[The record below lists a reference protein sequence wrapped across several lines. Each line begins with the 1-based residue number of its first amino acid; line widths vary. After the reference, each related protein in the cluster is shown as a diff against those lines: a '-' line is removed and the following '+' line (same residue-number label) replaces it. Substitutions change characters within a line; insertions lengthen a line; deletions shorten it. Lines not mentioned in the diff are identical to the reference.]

1 MSNHKK
7 EDGYHRPVLLQ
18 ASIDNLNIQPNGVY
32 VDVTFGGG
40 GHSKE
45 ILKYL
50 EKGRLIAF
58 DQDPEALAN
67 RIDDPRFELVDQNFR
82 FMKNWLRLMGIRQ
95 VDGILADLGVSSH
108 QFDSEE
114 RGFSIRFDATLDMR
128 MDMKGTLTAADVVN
142 SYEEQQ
148 LTQVLRSY
156 GELENARSITRS
168 IMQARPL
175 FTSDDLKHAVQKH
188 LPRMREHKVL
198 AQLFQALRIEVNK
211 EMEVLEAFLQDATDS
226 LKPGG
231 RLVVIS
237 YHSLEDRLVKNYIR
251 AGNASGEPDR
261 DVFGKAE
268 IPLKAITKKPVEAD
282 AEELKINPR
291 SRSARMR
298 VAVKV

>member
-1 MSNHKK
+1 MSYHVPVMLKGSL
-7 EDGYHRPVLLQ
+7 DGLEIKP
-18 ASIDNLNIQPNGVY
+18 DGVY

-40 GHSKE
+40 GHSRA
-45 ILKYL
+45 IL
-50 EKGRLIAF
+50 ERLNENGKLLAF
-58 DQDPEALAN
+58 DQDADAAQN
-67 RIDDPRFELVDQNFR
+67 VWNDPRLTFIPQNFEHLKR
-82 FMKNWLRLMGIRQ
+82 YLKLNHLTQ
-95 VDGILADLGVSSH
+95 VDGILADLGVSSY
-108 QFDSEE
+108 QFDTAE
-114 RGFSIRFDATLDMR
+114 RGFSTRFNAALDMR
-128 MDMKGTLTAADVVN
+128 MDQDSKLTAADVLNNYDAV
-142 SYEEQQ
+142 ELQRVFGE
-148 LTQVLRSY
+148 Y
-156 GELENARSITRS
+156 GEVRNARTLAHAIVG
-168 IMQARPL
+168 ARTVVPMNTTADLLAIADPL
-175 FTSDDLKHAVQKH
+175 SMGNVN
-188 LPRMREHKVL
+188 RYM
-198 AQLFQALRIEVNK
+198 AQVFQALRIEVNK

>member
-1 MSNHKK
+1 MS
-7 EDGYHRPVLLQ
+7 YHVPVMLKG
-18 ASIDNLNIQPNGVY
+18 SLNGLEIKPDGVY

-40 GHSKE
+40 GHSRA
-45 ILKYL
+45 ILEQLSENGKL
-50 EKGRLIAF
+50 LAF
-58 DQDPEALAN
+58 DQDADAAQN
-67 RIDDPRFELVDQNFR
+67 VWNDPRLIFVPQNFEHLKR
-82 FMKNWLRLMGIRQ
+82 YLKLNSLTQ
-95 VDGILADLGVSSH
+95 VDGILADLGVSSY
-108 QFDSEE
+108 QFDTAE
-114 RGFSIRFDATLDMR
+114 RGFSTRFNAALDMR
-128 MDMKGTLTAADVVN
+128 MDQDSKLTAADVLNNYDAAELQRVFG
-142 SYEEQQ
+142 E
-148 LTQVLRSY
+148 Y
-156 GELENARSITRS
+156 GEVRNARTLAHAIVG
-168 IMQARPL
+168 ARTVVPMNTTADLLAIADPL
-175 FTSDDLKHAVQKH
+175 SMGNVN
-188 LPRMREHKVL
+188 RYM
-198 AQLFQALRIEVNK
+198 AQVFQALRIEVNK

-251 AGNASGEPDR
+251 AGNASGEPER

>member
-1 MSNHKK
+1 MSYHVPVMLKGSL
-7 EDGYHRPVLLQ
+7 DGLEIKP
-18 ASIDNLNIQPNGVY
+18 DGVY

-40 GHSKE
+40 GHSRA
-45 ILKYL
+45 IL
-50 EKGRLIAF
+50 ERLNEHGKLLAF
-58 DQDPEALAN
+58 DQDADAAQN
-67 RIDDPRFELVDQNFR
+67 VWNDPRLIFVPQNFEHLKR
-82 FMKNWLRLMGIRQ
+82 YLKLNHLTQ
-95 VDGILADLGVSSH
+95 VDGILADLGVSSY
-108 QFDSEE
+108 QFDTAE
-114 RGFSIRFDATLDMR
+114 RGFSTRFNAALDMR
-128 MDMKGTLTAADVVN
+128 MDQDSKLTAADVLNNYDAAELQRVFG
-142 SYEEQQ
+142 E
-148 LTQVLRSY
+148 Y
-156 GELENARSITRS
+156 GEVRNARTLAHAIVG
-168 IMQARPL
+168 ARTVVPMNTTADLLAIADPL
-175 FTSDDLKHAVQKH
+175 SMGNVN
-188 LPRMREHKVL
+188 RYM
-198 AQLFQALRIEVNK
+198 AQVFQALRIEVNK

-268 IPLKAITKKPVEAD
+268 IPLKAITKKPIEAD

>member
-1 MSNHKK
+1 M
-7 EDGYHRPVLLQ
+7 
-18 ASIDNLNIQPNGVY
+18 Y

-40 GHSKE
+40 GHSRA
-45 ILKYL
+45 IL
-50 EKGRLIAF
+50 ERLNENGKLLAF
-58 DQDPEALAN
+58 DQDADAAQN
-67 RIDDPRFELVDQNFR
+67 VWNDPRLTFIPQNFEHLKR
-82 FMKNWLRLMGIRQ
+82 YLKLNHLTQ
-95 VDGILADLGVSSH
+95 VDGILADLGVSSY
-108 QFDSEE
+108 QFDTAE
-114 RGFSIRFDATLDMR
+114 RGFSTRFNAALDMR
-128 MDMKGTLTAADVVN
+128 MDQDSKLTAADVLNNYDAV
-142 SYEEQQ
+142 ELQRVFGE
-148 LTQVLRSY
+148 Y
-156 GELENARSITRS
+156 GEVRNARTLAHAIVG
-168 IMQARPL
+168 ARTVVPMNTTADLLAIADPL
-175 FTSDDLKHAVQKH
+175 SMGNVN
-188 LPRMREHKVL
+188 RYM
-198 AQLFQALRIEVNK
+198 AQVFQALRIEVNK

>member
-1 MSNHKK
+1 MS
-7 EDGYHRPVLLQ
+7 YHVPVMLKG
-18 ASIDNLNIQPNGVY
+18 SLNGLEIKPDGVY

-40 GHSKE
+40 GHSRA
-45 ILKYL
+45 ILEQLNENGKL
-50 EKGRLIAF
+50 LAF
-58 DQDPEALAN
+58 DQDADAAQN
-67 RIDDPRFELVDQNFR
+67 VWNDPRLIFVPQNFEHLKR
-82 FMKNWLRLMGIRQ
+82 YLKLNSLTQ
-95 VDGILADLGVSSH
+95 VDGILADLGVSSY
-108 QFDSEE
+108 QFDTAE
-114 RGFSIRFDATLDMR
+114 RGFSTRFNAALDMR
-128 MDMKGTLTAADVVN
+128 MDQDSKLTAADVLNNYDAAELQRVFG
-142 SYEEQQ
+142 E
-148 LTQVLRSY
+148 Y
-156 GELENARSITRS
+156 GEVRNARTLAHAIVG
-168 IMQARPL
+168 ARTVVPMNTTADLLAIADPL
-175 FTSDDLKHAVQKH
+175 SMGNVN
-188 LPRMREHKVL
+188 RYM
-198 AQLFQALRIEVNK
+198 AQVFQALRIEVNK

-251 AGNASGEPDR
+251 AGNASGEPER